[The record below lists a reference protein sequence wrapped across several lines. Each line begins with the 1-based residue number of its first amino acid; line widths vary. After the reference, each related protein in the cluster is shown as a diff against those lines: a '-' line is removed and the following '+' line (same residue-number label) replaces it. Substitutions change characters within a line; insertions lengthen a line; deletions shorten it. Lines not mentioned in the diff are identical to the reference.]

1 MSKPRARTGRVSL
14 RPAGRPPRPESP
26 VSGRGRHPSRPT
38 SRTPQAAADPA
49 VVRAR
54 WLLMGLFA
62 LNGLMFSGWLA
73 RIPAVRDSLGM
84 SAAELGGILIA
95 GSIGSLA
102 TVSIA
107 GMLVNRYGG
116 RVVLYLSTAAFAA
129 AYVLIGLG
137 PTLGSAPVLAV
148 GIFLSGAA
156 FALGNVPLNVET
168 AAVER
173 RLGRTVLPQFHAA
186 FSIGSVLGSGVGAL
200 AAFADVPLLVQF
212 TATALVGT
220 VWRMVSVP
228 GAVIESLP
236 ADRAAARASGGA
248 RTAGTATESGLA
260 ARLRV
265 ARVRRIAR
273 PGAALGAWREP
284 RTLLIGVVIM
294 SAALSEGSANDWLAL
309 AVVDGFD
316 QTEAIG
322 AAMFGVFVGAMTAV
336 RLLGTRLI
344 DRYGRVAV
352 LRGSGIVSLAGLVL
366 FGVAPSLPLAAVGIV
381 AWGFGAALTVPLG
394 IAAASDDPLRAAS
407 RVAVVS
413 AFSST
418 ASLAAPPLLGLAAEL
433 VGARHALLLITVAML
448 TSIAL
453 ARTVR
458 RPDVAVEP
466 RTRVDDPDAPVV
478 ATADGVTVA
487 LPDPVAPVGYAVP
500 APRSEGS
507 GDSGCLATSGSVRH
521 DAGVTEPAS
530 TRLAGQDLASGAAGT
545 SGASCGAANPA
556 RHG

>member
-1 MSKPRARTGRVSL
+1 
-14 RPAGRPPRPESP
+14 
-26 VSGRGRHPSRPT
+26 
-38 SRTPQAAADPA
+38 

-73 RIPAVRDSLGM
+73 RIPAVRDALGM

-102 TVSIA
+102 TVSVA

-116 RVVLYLSTAAFAA
+116 RFVLYLSTAAFAA

-137 PTLGSAPVLAV
+137 PTWGSVPITAV
-148 GIFLSGAA
+148 GIFLSGAG

-200 AAFADVPLLVQF
+200 AAFGQVPLLAQF
-212 TATALVGT
+212 TATAVVGT

-228 GAVIESLP
+228 GAVIESVP
-236 ADRAAARASGGA
+236 TPRAPRDRAARAERSRVEGGA
-248 RTAGTATESGLA
+248 L
-260 ARLRV
+260 ARLR
-265 ARVRRIAR
+265 ARRTR

-316 QTEAIG
+316 QAEAVG

-352 LRGSGIVSLAGLVL
+352 LRGSGAVSLGGLVL
-366 FGVAPSLPLAAVGIV
+366 FGFAPTLPLAAVGIV
-381 AWGFGAALTVPLG
+381 AWGFGAALTVPIG

-418 ASLAAPPLLGLAAEL
+418 ASLAAPPLLGLAAE
-433 VGARHALLLITVAML
+433 VMGPRHALVLITVAMV
-448 TSIAL
+448 TSVLL
-453 ARTVR
+453 ASTVR
-458 RPDVAVEP
+458 RPDTADQHP
-466 RTRVDDPDAPVV
+466 TTPVDDPAVPVV

-487 LPDPVAPVGYAVP
+487 LPDAGSAAGLAVP
-500 APRSEGS
+500 APRADGA
-507 GDSGCLATSGSVRH
+507 DRTCLASSGSVRD
-521 DAGVTEPAS
+521 DAPREHPVPAARTE
-530 TRLAGQDLASGAAGT
+530 R
-545 SGASCGAANPA
+545 
-556 RHG
+556 

>member
-1 MSKPRARTGRVSL
+1 MRQPRARAGRAPL
-14 RPAGRPPRPESP
+14 RPAGRR
-26 VSGRGRHPSRPT
+26 RRPT
-38 SRTPQAAADPA
+38 APTPDARRSTGRAAARARRDDDP
-49 VVRAR
+49 VVSRAR

-95 GSIGSLA
+95 GSVGSLA
-102 TVSIA
+102 TVSLA
-107 GMLVNRYGG
+107 GLLVNRYGG

-129 AYVLIGLG
+129 AYLLIGLG
-137 PTLGSAPVLAV
+137 PTLGAAPVLAV
-148 GIFLSGAA
+148 GIFLSGSA

-200 AAFADVPLLVQF
+200 AAFADVPLLAQF
-212 TATALVGT
+212 TATAVVGT
-220 VWRMVSVP
+220 VWRLASVP
-228 GAVIESLP
+228 RAVIESLP
-236 ADRAAARASGGA
+236 PDRAVARAATPVAGLPADEA
-248 RTAGTATESGLA
+248 RLG
-260 ARLRV
+260 ARLRA
-265 ARVRRIAR
+265 ARVRRQAR
-273 PGAALGAWREP
+273 PGSALSAWREP

-309 AVVDGFD
+309 AVVDGFE
-316 QTEAIG
+316 QPEAVG

-352 LRGSGIVSLAGLVL
+352 LRASGAVSLAGLVL
-366 FGVAPSLPLAAVGIV
+366 FGFAPTLPLAAAGIL

-407 RVAVVS
+407 RVSVVS

-433 VGARHALLLITVAML
+433 VGARHALLLITVAMV
-448 TSIAL
+448 TSIVLARAVARPAAAGAVAAGVEAPGGSAAAPAQPAVVPSPL
-453 ARTVR
+453 PAPDARTVVPT
-458 RPDVAVEP
+458 PDRGP
-466 RTRVDDPDAPVV
+466 SST
-478 ATADGVTVA
+478 
-487 LPDPVAPVGYAVP
+487 APVGCLVP
-500 APRSEGS
+500 S
-507 GDSGCLATSGSVRH
+507 DSVRRAVGA
-521 DAGVTEPAS
+521 DGPEPA
-530 TRLAGQDLASGAAGT
+530 RR
-545 SGASCGAANPA
+545 P
-556 RHG
+556 

>member
-1 MSKPRARTGRVSL
+1 MSQPRARTGRASL
-14 RPAGRPPRPESP
+14 RPAGRRPRPESP
-26 VSGRGRHPSRPT
+26 AGVGRRPGR
-38 SRTPQAAADPA
+38 RTDRQSADPPAADPT

-73 RIPAVRDSLGM
+73 RIPAVRDALGM

-95 GSIGSLA
+95 GSVGSLA
-102 TVSIA
+102 TVSVA
-107 GMLVNRYGG
+107 GLLVNRFGG
-116 RVVLYLSTAAFAA
+116 RRVLYLSTAAFAA
-129 AYVLIGLG
+129 AYLLIGLG

-148 GIFLSGAA
+148 GIFLSGAG

-200 AAFADVPLLVQF
+200 AAYAQVPLLAQF
-212 TATALVGT
+212 AVTALVGT
-220 VWRMVSVP
+220 LWRLASVP

-236 ADRAAARASGGA
+236 PERSTAGPADRA
-248 RTAGTATESGLA
+248 EPIGLR
-260 ARLRV
+260 ARLR
-265 ARVRRIAR
+265 AGRIR

-336 RLLGTRLI
+336 RLLGTQLI

-352 LRGSGIVSLAGLVL
+352 LRGSGLVSLGGLVL
-366 FGVAPSLPLAAVGIV
+366 FGVAPSLPLAALGIV
-381 AWGFGAALTVPLG
+381 AWGFGAALTVPIG
-394 IAAASDDPLRAAS
+394 IAAASDDPMRAAS

-433 VGARHALLLITVAML
+433 IGARHALVLITVAMV
-448 TSIAL
+448 TSVAL
-453 ARTVR
+453 AGTVR
-458 RPDVAVEP
+458 RPGAVTGAVPCGDRP
-466 RTRVDDPDAPVV
+466 RTGLPERA
-478 ATADGVTVA
+478 ATADETGAAPTDDDPAAGLA
-487 LPDPVAPVGYAVP
+487 LPA
-500 APRSEGS
+500 
-507 GDSGCLATSGSVRH
+507 SGSAR
-521 DAGVTEPAS
+521 
-530 TRLAGQDLASGAAGT
+530 
-545 SGASCGAANPA
+545 SCPT
-556 RHG
+556 

>member
-1 MSKPRARTGRVSL
+1 VSKPRARTGRVSL
-14 RPAGRPPRPESP
+14 RPAGRRPRAESP
-26 VSGRGRHPSRPT
+26 VTVGPRAGRPASSPSGV
-38 SRTPQAAADPA
+38 DPA

-95 GSIGSLA
+95 GSVGSLA
-102 TVSIA
+102 TVSVA

-129 AYVLIGLG
+129 AYLLIGLG
-137 PTLGSAPVLAV
+137 PTWGSAPVLAV

-200 AAFADVPLLVQF
+200 AAFADVPLLAQF
-212 TATALVGT
+212 AATALVGT
-220 VWRMVSVP
+220 VWRLVSVP

-236 ADRAAARASGGA
+236 TPRAPRAPRASDADRAAARPAGGV
-248 RTAGTATESGLA
+248 R
-260 ARLRV
+260 ARLR
-265 ARVRRIAR
+265 ATRTR

-309 AVVDGFD
+309 AVVDGFE

-344 DRYGRVAV
+344 DRYGRVVV
-352 LRGSGIVSLAGLVL
+352 LRGSGLVSLGGLVL

-381 AWGFGAALTVPLG
+381 AWGFGAALTVPIG

-433 VGARHALLLITVAML
+433 VGARHALLLITVAMV
-448 TSIAL
+448 TSVLL

-458 RPDVAVEP
+458 RPDATTGAGEQP
-466 RTRVDDPDAPVV
+466 RAALDDPAAPVV
-478 ATADGVTVA
+478 VTADGVTVA
-487 LPDPVAPVGYAVP
+487 LADPATPAGFAVP
-500 APRSEGS
+500 TARADRIEPAER
-507 GDSGCLATSGSVRH
+507 GCVPPSGSVRH
-521 DAGVTEPAS
+521 EPAPGPDA
-530 TRLAGQDLASGAAGT
+530 TGDVPAT
-545 SGASCGAANPA
+545 GASTPV
-556 RHG
+556 HGG